1 MIPRVLTALI
11 LLIVLIYGIHEA
23 IPLLAGPQLS
33 ISSPQNGESFDNN
46 FIIISGTAVHT
57 QGVSL
62 DGGPLLTDQT
72 GHFETTLTLPSGGAI
87 LTITGTDRF
96 GRSVSEQRTVFVR

>member
-1 MIPRVLTALI
+1 MIVRVLTALI
-11 LLIVLIYGIHEA
+11 LVVVVLYGLHEA
-23 IPLLAGPQLS
+23 WPLISGPQITLT
-33 ISSPQNGESFDNN
+33 SPKNGESFDTG

-72 GHFETTLTLPSGGAI
+72 GHFQSTLTLPPGGAI

-96 GRSVSEQRTVFVR
+96 GRSVSEQRTIFVR